1 MSIKFGIAPI
11 AWSNDD
17 LPELGGETS
26 LETCL
31 EESKLAGYSGTEAG
45 GKFPMQPTVLGPLLK
60 KHQLQ
65 LVSGWFSG
73 GLLENDIE
81 TEKKRIAKQLDTF
94 RALDVPV
101 MVYAE
106 TTNTVQ
112 NKQHI
117 PVSQRPVLDDDS
129 IKRYAEKLTTFSEYM
144 CSEGVPLAY
153 HHHMG
158 TVIETEREVDLL
170 MAYSGDKVG
179 LLLDT
184 GHITFAGGDPLS
196 VIKKHGNRITHVH
209 MKDVRADVFKQ
220 VKAQNLSFLDAVLAG
235 VFTVP
240 GDGMI
245 DYQKVA
251 DALKLV
257 SYSGWIVV
265 EAEQDPV
272 KAPPLEYAK
281 MGFHHLHKV
290 FTKAGFNIIK

>member
-31 EESKLAGYSGTEAG
+31 KESKLAGYTGTEAG

-144 CSEGVPLAY
+144 WSEGVPLAY

-170 MAYSGDKVG
+170 MAHSGDKVG

-196 VIKKHGNRITHVH
+196 VIKKHGKRITHVH
-209 MKDVRADVFKQ
+209 MKDVRADVFEQ

-257 SYSGWIVV
+257 NYSGWVVV

-281 MGFHHLHKV
+281 MGFQHLHKV

>member
-1 MSIKFGIAPI
+1 MSVKFGVAPI

-31 EESKLAGYSGTEAG
+31 KESKLAGFSGTEAG

-73 GLLENDIE
+73 GLLEYDVE
-81 TEKKRIAKQLDTF
+81 TEKKRIAQQLDTF
-94 RALDVPV
+94 RALDVSV
-101 MVYAE
+101 MVYGE
-106 TTNTVQ
+106 TTSTIQTQQ
-112 NKQHI
+112 NI
-117 PVSQRPVLDDDS
+117 PVSQRRVLTPDM
-129 IKRYAEKLTTFSEYM
+129 IKHYAEKLTVFSEFM
-144 CSEGVPLAY
+144 WSEGMPISF

-158 TVIETEREVDLL
+158 TVIETEAEVDLL
-170 MAYSGDKVG
+170 MEHSGDKVG

-196 VIKKHGNRITHVH
+196 VIKKHGKRINHVH
-209 MKDVRADVFKQ
+209 MKDIRADIFAR
-220 VKAQNLSFLDAVLAG
+220 VKAEDMSFLDAVLAG

-251 DALKLV
+251 EALKLEN
-257 SYSGWIVV
+257 YSGWVVV

-272 KAPPLEYAK
+272 KAPPLEYSR
-281 MGFHHLHKV
+281 MGFQHLEKV
-290 FTKAGFNIIK
+290 FTQSGFTIER